1 MPMMMVVAPAM
12 MARAPSVM
20 TMTTP
25 AVPPVPAPAMT
36 VMSTPAMVSAMMMV
50 VPAPAV
56 LNRDDA
62 RLRRLGQRYGRS
74 KRCRLNHTR
83 RNADGTEGK
92 CRRGEQTPRPMCEC
106 AKRHISLR
114 RILRRGDPGAMTGR

>member
-36 VMSTPAMVSAMMMV
+36 VMSTPAMVSAMVMV

-56 LNRDDA
+56 LDWNDA
-62 RLRRLGQRYGRS
+62 RLRRLGQGNGRS
-74 KRCRLNHTR
+74 KRCRLNDTR
-83 RNADGTEGK
+83 SDADDAEGE
-92 CRRGEQTPRPMCEC
+92 CRRGEPTPRPMCEC